1 MTTSVVWPFWKNYSG
16 VTVCMCRFLF
26 PFMHTTTRAGHW
38 FSIFIDKAVQN
49 KWWKELCIIC
59 IWDLPVINSSI
70 CVVLTF
76 RKERLSSYLLNH
88 SCLARKFEI
97 SGINTHNMGFD
108 AGYILNIDWC
118 LLGFLVGWS
127 RKGRPHLVRSQ
138 SLSGPIL
145 GVWSLCLKWSEAS
158 LEFTTAKP
166 SVKLRSSPRWLVII
180 NFIQACYAWKTWYWC
195 NTLN

>member
-1 MTTSVVWPFWKNYSG
+1 
-16 VTVCMCRFLF
+16 
-26 PFMHTTTRAGHW
+26 
-38 FSIFIDKAVQN
+38 
-49 KWWKELCIIC
+49 
-59 IWDLPVINSSI
+59 
-70 CVVLTF
+70 
-76 RKERLSSYLLNH
+76 
-88 SCLARKFEI
+88 
-97 SGINTHNMGFD
+97 MGFD

-195 NTLN
+195 NTLNWNGKLYLAAFGFFCTLLSVKAVAKYSFPTLSHTYFQLLFGKLLLVISEDWLGQLLNPKSELCMNLTSNNMLMKRTG